1 MGAFDPLQ
9 NCKGLAIEYRNEE
22 FLNGYLQ
29 NKHKNADV
37 KTQKVKKTLNI
48 GSIIL
53 GQVTDSLIKI
63 KHSKDMTAR
72 DMPLIQMSADGLT
85 FLTW

>member
-1 MGAFDPLQ
+1 MGTFRTNTKMGML
-9 NCKGLAIEYRNEE
+9 
-22 FLNGYLQ
+22 
-29 NKHKNADV
+29 KHKRW
-37 KTQKVKKTLNI
+37 KKTLNI

-53 GQVTDSLIKI
+53 GQVADSLIKI